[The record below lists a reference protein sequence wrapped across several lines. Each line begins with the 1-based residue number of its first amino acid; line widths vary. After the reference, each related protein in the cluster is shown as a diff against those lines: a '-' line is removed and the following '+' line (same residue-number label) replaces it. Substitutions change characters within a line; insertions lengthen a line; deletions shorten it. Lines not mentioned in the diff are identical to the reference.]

1 MAKKKRKANAEES
14 SPGRKKGRKYYEF
27 FEIIKKGR
35 KKTVKVEGFEEES
48 VEKVTKKQ
56 IKQENK
62 ILRHLFIIIGTI
74 VIGIIL
80 TSFIFNSVNNFEY
93 KGVKFQ
99 KVDEVAPY
107 KTQFPVIYN
116 GNIVPYNIYLRN
128 DPRKLDKIEFD
139 GKINIFNEMVINATS
154 DFNCNGDGIIAVANL
169 VQFYEILGTN
179 IFKNETLSCDDKNRY
194 TFIQIQEGNET
205 KIEQFGY
212 SCYNINI
219 NNCEILEGTE
229 RFMIESFVEVNK
241 MIRGEN

>member
-1 MAKKKRKANAEES
+1 MD
-14 SPGRKKGRKYYEF
+14 
-27 FEIIKKGR
+27 
-35 KKTVKVEGFEEES
+35 
-48 VEKVTKKQ
+48 
-56 IKQENK
+56 
-62 ILRHLFIIIGTI
+62 LRLLYALFLTI
-74 VIGIIL
+74 MPITELRVGLPIAVIYAIDHNIPISLIFLTIIL
-80 TSFIFNSVNNFEY
+80 IFFISNSVNNFEY

-107 KTQFPVIYN
+107 KTQFPVMHK

-139 GKINIFNEMVINATS
+139 GEMNLIENIVINSTG
-154 DFNCNGDGIIAVANL
+154 DFNCNGDGIIAIANL

-179 IFKNETLSCDDKNRY
+179 IFKNETLSCDDEKEY
-194 TFIQIQEGNET
+194 TFIQIQEGIET

-241 MIRGEN
+241 IMRGEN

>member
-1 MAKKKRKANAEES
+1 MVKKKIKRKSNTDAS
-14 SPGRKKGRKYYEF
+14 SSRKKEP
-27 FEIIKKGR
+27 
-35 KKTVKVEGFEEES
+35 
-48 VEKVTKKQ
+48 VEKITKKQ

-62 ILRHLFIIIGTI
+62 ILRNIFIIIGVT

-80 TSFIFNSVNNFEY
+80 IFFISNSVNNFEY

-99 KVDEVAPY
+99 KVNEVAPY
-107 KTQFPVIYN
+107 KTQFPVMYN
-116 GNIVPYNIYLRN
+116 GNIIPYNIYLRN

-139 GKINIFNEMVINATS
+139 GEMNLIENMVINSTG
-154 DFNCNGDGIIAVANL
+154 DFNCNGDGIIAIANL

-179 IFKNETLSCDDKNRY
+179 IFKNETLSCDDEKKY
-194 TFIQIQEGNET
+194 TFIQIQEGTET

-241 MIRGEN
+241 RLRGEN

>member
-1 MAKKKRKANAEES
+1 M
-14 SPGRKKGRKYYEF
+14 G
-27 FEIIKKGR
+27 
-35 KKTVKVEGFEEES
+35 VV
-48 VEKVTKKQ
+48 VV
-56 IKQENK
+56 
-62 ILRHLFIIIGTI
+62 
-74 VIGIIL
+74 GIIL
-80 TSFIFNSVNNFEY
+80 IFFIFNSVNNFEY

-107 KTQFPVIYN
+107 KTQFPVMHK

-128 DPRKLDKIEFD
+128 DPRKLDKIEFN
-139 GKINIFNEMVINATS
+139 GELNLIGNIVINSTG
-154 DFNCNGDGIIAVANL
+154 DFNCNGDGIIAIANL

-179 IFKNETLSCDDKNRY
+179 IFKNETLSCDDEKEY
-194 TFIQIQEGNET
+194 TFIQIQEGTET

-241 MIRGEN
+241 KLRGEN

>member
-1 MAKKKRKANAEES
+1 MVKKKIKRKANAEAS
-14 SPGRKKGRKYYEF
+14 SSGK
-27 FEIIKKGR
+27 
-35 KKTVKVEGFEEES
+35 EEPI
-48 VEKVTKKQ
+48 EKVTKKQ

-62 ILRHLFIIIGTI
+62 ILRNIFIIIGVTI
-74 VIGIIL
+74 IGIIL
-80 TSFIFNSVNNFEY
+80 IFFISNSVNNFEY

-107 KTQFPVIYN
+107 KIQFPVMHK

-128 DPRKLDKIEFD
+128 DPRELDKIKFD
-139 GKINIFNEMVINATS
+139 GEMNLIENIVINSTS
-154 DFNCNGDGIIAVANL
+154 DFNCNGDGIIAIANL

-179 IFKNETLSCDDKNRY
+179 IFKNETLSCDDEKKY
-194 TFIQIQEGNET
+194 TFIQIQEGTET

-219 NNCEILEGTE
+219 NNCEILKGTE

-241 MIRGEN
+241 RLRGEN

>member
-1 MAKKKRKANAEES
+1 MVKKKIKRKANADVS
-14 SPGRKKGRKYYEF
+14 SSEKKEP
-27 FEIIKKGR
+27 
-35 KKTVKVEGFEEES
+35 
-48 VEKVTKKQ
+48 VEKITKKQ

-62 ILRHLFIIIGTI
+62 ILRNIFIIIGVTI
-74 VIGIIL
+74 IGIIL
-80 TSFIFNSVNNFEY
+80 IFFISNSVNNFEY

-107 KTQFPVIYN
+107 KTQFPVMHK

-128 DPRKLDKIEFD
+128 DPRKLDKIEFN
-139 GKINIFNEMVINATS
+139 GELNLIENIVINSTG
-154 DFNCNGDGIIAVANL
+154 DFNCNGDGIIAIANL

-229 RFMIESFVEVNK
+229 RFMIESFIEVNK
-241 MIRGEN
+241 MIRGEI